1 MIIILDSGHDNI
13 TLLEYF
19 MNNKK
24 KQLKTPPSL
33 TMHAQ
38 YIKDLSFENP
48 RASQI
53 FTKQT
58 GQPDV
63 EVSINVNAIALENEQ
78 YEVILNLNAKATV
91 ESDPL
96 FLVELSYGGVVSC
109 ENISDEEK
117 NAFIM
122 IEGPRLL
129 FPFARA
135 TIANVTREGGFL
147 PLNIQPIDFV
157 AVFRANLEAK
167 EKDAKLKKSSKE

>member
-1 MIIILDSGHDNI
+1 MADDQNQI
-13 TLLEYF
+13 
-19 MNNKK
+19 KA
-24 KQLKTPPSL
+24 PPSL

-38 YIKDLSFENP
+38 FIKDLSFENP
-48 RASQI
+48 RASEI

-63 EVSINVNAIALENEQ
+63 EVSVNVSANALDNEK
-78 YEVILNLNAKATV
+78 YEVLLSLNAKATIQS
-91 ESDPL
+91 EPL
-96 FLVELSYGGVVSC
+96 FLVELSYGGVVSVI
-109 ENISDEEK
+109 NISGKEK

-157 AVFRANLEAK
+157 AVFRKNIEAK
-167 EKDAKLKKSSKE
+167 ESEAITSETHNN

>member
-48 RASQI
+48 RASEV
-53 FTKQT
+53 FTKHT

-63 EVSINVNAIALENEQ
+63 EVSINVNSNALNNEQ
-78 YEVILNLNAKATV
+78 YEVVLILNATATV
-91 ESDPL
+91 ESKPL
-96 FLVELSYGGVVSC
+96 FLVELNYGGVVSAS
-109 ENISDEEK
+109 NISDEEK

-122 IEGPRLL
+122 IEGPKLL

-147 PLNIQPIDFV
+147 PLNLQPIDFM
-157 AVFRANLEAK
+157 AVFRANLQAKQKEAN
-167 EKDAKLKKSSKE
+167 

>member
-1 MIIILDSGHDNI
+1 MMD
-13 TLLEYF
+13 
-19 MNNKK
+19 KK
-24 KQLKTPPSL
+24 KQIKAAPAL

-48 RASQI
+48 RASKI

-63 EVSINVNAIALENEQ
+63 EVSINVNANALENKQ
-78 YEVILNLNAKATV
+78 YEVILNLSAKATV
-91 ESDPL
+91 EAKPL
-96 FLVELSYGGVVSC
+96 FLVELSYGGVVSGS
-109 ENISDEEK
+109 NIDDEEK

-157 AVFRANLEAK
+157 AVFKANLEAK
-167 EKDAKLKKSSKE
+167 EKETKLKNSNKQ

>member
-1 MIIILDSGHDNI
+1 MAEN
-13 TLLEYF
+13 E
-19 MNNKK
+19 
-24 KQLKTPPSL
+24 KQTKVSPSL

-48 RASQI
+48 RASDI
-53 FTKQT
+53 FTRQT

-63 EVSINVNAIALENEQ
+63 EVSVNVGANALVNEQ
-78 YEVILNLNAKATV
+78 YEVILHLNAKATV
-91 ESDPL
+91 ESEPL
-96 FLVELSYGGVVSC
+96 FLVELSYGGIVSVGHVS
-109 ENISDEEK
+109 EKEK
-117 NAFIM
+117 NAFVM

-157 AVFRANLEAK
+157 AVFRQNLEAK
-167 EKDAKLKKSSKE
+167 QQKSTKE